1 MYRILVDNDIP
12 DNCGVA
18 IEYNIP
24 LTSKRIDYI
33 ISGYDE
39 SNINSAIIIELKQ
52 WEEIRP
58 VIGSDSLVETFIGG
72 GINKVVH
79 PSYQVWSYKSLIENY
94 NENVQKMNIKL
105 TPCVYMHNYQK
116 KTNDPLL
123 SNDYKS
129 YVEEAPIYAKGEAKE
144 LQDFIK
150 KHIKFGDNKKTIY
163 LIENGKI
170 KPSKSLQDTIAS
182 MIKGNKEFVMI
193 DEQQVVFDELLRLS
207 KETVNNWKKNEQKG
221 VYIVEGG
228 PGTGKSV
235 IAINLLAKL
244 TVEEKY
250 VCHYVTKNAAPKNVF
265 AAKLKGTKSKNEID
279 ILFKGSGSF
288 IDCSSNDYDVLI
300 VDEAHRLNAKSGIFA
315 NKGENQ
321 IKEIINASKFSIF
334 FIDEYQRVHVN
345 DIGSKE
351 EIKKWAKYFNA
362 NVYEGQLISQFRC
375 NGSDGYLAFI
385 DNLLEIRDTANVD
398 LEGIDYDFRVVDSP
412 YELRNLI
419 VDRNKENNK
428 ARLLAGY
435 CWEWPV
441 ETRSDPNYCDIVIGD
456 FKMSWNFNNT
466 DTWAIDS
473 DSVNQVGCIHTSQGL
488 EFDYVGVII
497 GRDLRYENGKIITDL
512 FERAS
517 TDQSIKGLKG
527 MYKKDPQKAQEIAD
541 EIIRNTYRTLLTR
554 GSKGCYVYCCDENL
568 KNYIKSFI
576 KNNEN

>member
-1 MYRILVDNDIP
+1 
-12 DNCGVA
+12 
-18 IEYNIP
+18 
-24 LTSKRIDYI
+24 
-33 ISGYDE
+33 
-39 SNINSAIIIELKQ
+39 
-52 WEEIRP
+52 
-58 VIGSDSLVETFIGG
+58 
-72 GINKVVH
+72 
-79 PSYQVWSYKSLIENY
+79 
-94 NENVQKMNIKL
+94 
-105 TPCVYMHNYQK
+105 
-116 KTNDPLL
+116 
-123 SNDYKS
+123 
-129 YVEEAPIYAKGEAKE
+129 
-144 LQDFIK
+144 
-150 KHIKFGDNKKTIY
+150 
-163 LIENGKI
+163 
-170 KPSKSLQDTIAS
+170 

-244 TVEEKY
+244 TVEKKY